1 MEEIKDSTANVVSF
15 AGIGSYIFDVQTG
28 LTILL
33 LLTGIVLNIMRMRS
47 IDKTK
52 KED

>member
-1 MEEIKDSTANVVSF
+1 MEEIKDSAANVVSF
-15 AGIGSYIFDVQTG
+15 AGIGSYIFEVQTG

-33 LLTGIVLNIMRMRS
+33 LITGIILNVMRMRA